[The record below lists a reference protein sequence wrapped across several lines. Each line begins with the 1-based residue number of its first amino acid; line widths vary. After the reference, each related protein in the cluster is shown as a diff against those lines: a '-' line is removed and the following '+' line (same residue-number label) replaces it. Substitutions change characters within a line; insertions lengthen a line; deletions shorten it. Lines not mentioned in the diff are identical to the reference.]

1 MAIIQSVVLLVKSF
15 VMMYQAGSLVE
26 IVVEFVPTHV
36 THDYPGG
43 AAQPTVCE
51 LADNAAELAEKA
63 AELRPMMAS
72 VTVSLVE
79 AAALTTA

>member
-26 IVVEFVPTHV
+26 IVVESVPTHA

-43 AAQPTVCE
+43 DAQPTVCE
-51 LADNAAELAEKA
+51 LAVNAVELAEKA